1 VPTYRIEDYL
11 QGALRNYWW
20 VYGHLN
26 YWVATTVPNGH
37 LGLAFSNI
45 ALHCAGV
52 FAYFRGKKKRESL
65 PEIALEANCME
76 EKELISALNARKP
89 AFIELL
95 GGKIIAV
102 DPATQSC
109 TFEFN
114 ISTQFCHS
122 VDVVQGGFIT
132 TMLDAAMSHAVFA
145 SLDDITCVSSL
156 EIKTSYLAPS
166 RAGRLRAVGNILK
179 SSYKT
184 AFLEGRLY
192 NDEGT
197 LTATTSSVAKLVR
210 KS

>member
-1 VPTYRIEDYL
+1 MD
-11 QGALRNYWW
+11 
-20 VYGHLN
+20 
-26 YWVATTVPNGH
+26 
-37 LGLAFSNI
+37 
-45 ALHCAGV
+45 
-52 FAYFRGKKKRESL
+52 
-65 PEIALEANCME
+65 E
-76 EKELISALNARKP
+76 EELITALNARRP

-95 GGKIIAV
+95 GGKIVAV

-109 TFEFN
+109 TFEFD

-145 SLDDITCVSSL
+145 SLDGITTVSSL
-156 EIKTSYLAPS
+156 EIKTSYLEPS
-166 RAGRLRAVGNILK
+166 RAGRLRAVGQIIK

-192 NDEGT
+192 NEEGL
-197 LTATTSSVAKLVR
+197 LTATTSSVAKLGR

>member
-1 VPTYRIEDYL
+1 MD
-11 QGALRNYWW
+11 
-20 VYGHLN
+20 
-26 YWVATTVPNGH
+26 
-37 LGLAFSNI
+37 
-45 ALHCAGV
+45 
-52 FAYFRGKKKRESL
+52 
-65 PEIALEANCME
+65 
-76 EKELISALNARKP
+76 EKERIAALNARRP
-89 AFIELL
+89 AFIEML
-95 GGKIIAV
+95 GGKIVAA
-102 DPATQSC
+102 DPASQSC
-109 TFEFN
+109 TFEFD

-145 SLDDITCVSSL
+145 SLDGITGVSSL

-192 NDEGT
+192 NEEGT

-210 KS
+210 KG